1 MDWKILEIKES
12 LENKIKIC
20 ENFMELCDSQIKNY
34 KSRFETNSVNQ
45 AANYEYWKTCKVR
58 TAYEIKDFKSGYYYV
73 MTCLAN
79 DDKAIKE
86 FDRLALI
93 SNDIVRH
100 LITKLEK

>member
-58 TAYEIKDFKSGYYYV
+58 TAYEIKD
-73 MTCLAN
+73 LQELLQEI
-79 DDKAIKE
+79 DDMMKE
-86 FDRLALI
+86 EVRDFESAEEDMRINI
-93 SNDIVRH
+93 SNAQIH
-100 LITKLEK
+100 A